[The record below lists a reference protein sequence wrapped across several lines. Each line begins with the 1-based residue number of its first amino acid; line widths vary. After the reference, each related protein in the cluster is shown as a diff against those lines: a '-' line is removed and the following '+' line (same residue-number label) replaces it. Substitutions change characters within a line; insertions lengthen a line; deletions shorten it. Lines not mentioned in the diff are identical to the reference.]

1 VVRTSTKVFP
11 DGSILELVRIPG
23 GELNFLIWN
32 GKSAKTA
39 GQFVWQGETFAPLR
53 IDPTIL
59 HLLQLPSNT
68 ANYGSTR
75 KLFTEISDLISRAGV
90 DDCVVKVM
98 SFCAFAT
105 WMADYLPVAPFL
117 WIVAPPMTAVEP
129 LLQVVHQLFRR
140 SLVVSD
146 ISAAR
151 FRVLPADLW
160 PTLIMEVCHQSG
172 QVLSLLRASKWHR
185 ALIAADGKAVDA
197 FGARIVFAREPLRD
211 PANAGF
217 PLEVV
222 LPPTRQYVPLM
233 SSSESE
239 RIAAEYQA
247 KLLHYRILNS
257 AKVRTPAFDLN
268 QFTIPMQETA
278 HGGARS

>member
-1 VVRTSTKVFP
+1 MAGRRKSECREDQPVVRTSAKVFP

-39 GQFVWQGETFAPLR
+39 GKFLRQGETFAPLR

-59 HLLQLPSNT
+59 RLLQLPSNT

-75 KLFTEISDLISRAGV
+75 KLFTEISALISRAQVGDFV
-90 DDCVVKVM
+90 AKVM
-98 SFCAFAT
+98 SLCVFAT

-129 LLQVVHQLFRR
+129 LLQVVHQLCRR

-151 FRVLPADLW
+151 FRFLPADLR
-160 PTLIMEVCHQSG
+160 PTLIMEVCHQSR

-217 PLEVV
+217 PLELV

-233 SSSESE
+233 S
-239 RIAAEYQA
+239 
-247 KLLHYRILNS
+247 
-257 AKVRTPAFDLN
+257 
-268 QFTIPMQETA
+268 
-278 HGGARS
+278 